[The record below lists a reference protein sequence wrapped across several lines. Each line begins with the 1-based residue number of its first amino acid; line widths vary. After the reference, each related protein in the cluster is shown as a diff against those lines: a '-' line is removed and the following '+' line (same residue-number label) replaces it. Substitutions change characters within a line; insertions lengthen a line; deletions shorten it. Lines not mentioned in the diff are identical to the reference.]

1 MGFLIIWNIVHFCCR
16 WCLQMTIFIF
26 IINEW
31 MIDLVMWIGGLTIY
45 NHKTCDSFN
54 IFRWNETKRN
64 YSIFIWQFHLVF
76 NNWYELNMTFLNAFR
91 IKQTND
97 SEWMSMLK
105 HVQRFS
111 VNINK
116 KEKKHSTRIEFIR
129 NKILWK
135 IKIGES
141 SMTNVRILWILIFI
155 QFAFCSN

>member
-91 IKQTND
+91 IKQMIV
-97 SEWMSMLK
+97 SECQCWNML
-105 HVQRFS
+105 S
-111 VNINK
+111 VFPKYKQKRK
-116 KEKKHSTRIEFIR
+116 KNTQQELILKGIKFYEKSR
-129 NKILWK
+129 
-135 IKIGES
+135 
-141 SMTNVRILWILIFI
+141 
-155 QFAFCSN
+155 